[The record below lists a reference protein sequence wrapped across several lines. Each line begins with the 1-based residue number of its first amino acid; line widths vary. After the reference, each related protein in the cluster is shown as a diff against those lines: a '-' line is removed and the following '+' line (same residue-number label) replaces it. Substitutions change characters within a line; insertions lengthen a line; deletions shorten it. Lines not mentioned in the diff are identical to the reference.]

1 MDTTTIVA
9 LFLVVAGP
17 IALYF
22 LRRGNVRSNGQF
34 IELADYI
41 KVNHDY
47 DNYDYNNDTNDS
59 DILCLTPCSQ
69 MPCNIWY
76 TSDDDYDD

>member
-9 LFLVVAGP
+9 LILVVAGP

-34 IELADYI
+34 VELADYI
-41 KVNHDY
+41 KQPNETLFKQTDDEPCDLFY
-47 DNYDYNNDTNDS
+47 DSTYS
-59 DILCLTPCSQ
+59 SLS
-69 MPCNIWY
+69 CNIY
-76 TSDDDYDD
+76 HSD

>member
-9 LFLVVAGP
+9 LIAVIVGP

-34 IELADYI
+34 VELADCI
-41 KVNHDY
+41 KLTN
-47 DNYDYNNDTNDS
+47 NNNDWSNTLDELHYDPAYS
-59 DILCLTPCSQ
+59 SLPG
-69 MPCNIWY
+69 NINY
-76 TSDDDYDD
+76 SHDGD